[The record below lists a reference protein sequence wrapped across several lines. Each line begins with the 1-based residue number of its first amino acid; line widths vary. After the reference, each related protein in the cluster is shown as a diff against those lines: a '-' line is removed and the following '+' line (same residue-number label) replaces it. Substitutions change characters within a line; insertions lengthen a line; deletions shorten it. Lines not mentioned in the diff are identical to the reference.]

1 MSRRFGQYELT
12 RKLGAGGMGEV
23 WGAVKLGTV
32 GGVKMPCAIKLMRPE
47 FAQTDDERER
57 FLNEARIAA
66 QLDHGRIV
74 KVNDVGEVGGT
85 LYLVMD
91 RVDGV
96 DLRTFLQKFQD
107 AGGDRLP
114 QHITVFIVAEMLSAL
129 AYAHNRTIGGR
140 SAAVIHHDVTPGN
153 ILVSSSGELKLTDF
167 GISRFGASAGLVSRP
182 IGTLRYMAPEMFLG
196 DYGKPASDVYQLGVI
211 LHELLSGRRYLAGV
225 DGETFRRLVM
235 SGPPAALEGV
245 TIPHWLEQLRIGMLA
260 TDSGQRPSARA
271 ALSLVLRNSSA
282 HAGAGEELRQLYEQ
296 VIGDSRSGFTEFMQV
311 VRDQPTMVPG
321 AGPTSSSVVSEA
333 ARAKDRAHESSGPAW
348 WGEASTPTT
357 TDEPVERTQLL
368 APAFDAPPL
377 TAPTTAT
384 APPRPPSSPPQPA
397 PTPAAAPVAIPT
409 PTEST
414 GSQPHVVA
422 AVAVPPPAS
431 TPMPW
436 AMLAGFGVTIAGLI
450 GVLVWLLVGQREN
463 DAAPPPDE
471 AQTDLVVADAAGDS
485 DSSDSESSTSE
496 SSTSESST
504 SESSDSDSSDS
515 ESSDSE
521 SSDST
526 SSSSESSDSGTHVT
540 ELPKPKPVVKK
551 MAVSFTIDKIREGE
565 IKIGSKVHPYKN
577 YLSTTVSVG
586 KHTISWRASGQ
597 NDFTRAGTLTVDD
610 IGSDLYQ
617 VTLRSGSL
625 ERKKLSRPK

>member
-107 AGGDRLP
+107 AGGERLP

-140 SAAVIHHDVTPGN
+140 SAAVIHHDITPGN

-167 GISRFGASAGLVSRP
+167 GISRFGATAGLVSRP

-211 LHELLSGRRYLAGV
+211 LHELLAGRRYLAGV

-245 TIPHWLEQLRIGMLA
+245 TIPHWLEQLRSGMLA

-296 VIGDSRSGFTEFMQV
+296 VVGDSRSGFTEFMQV

-321 AGPTSSSVVSEA
+321 AGPTSSAIA
-333 ARAKDRAHESSGPAW
+333 ALAAESTRPEESGPDW
-348 WGEASTPTT
+348 WGSESPSTPA
-357 TDEPVERTQLL
+357 PVDAPIERTQML
-368 APAFDAPPL
+368 APAFDPPVAGTRPTSPTASSTL
-377 TAPTTAT
+377 TAT
-384 APPRPPSSPPQPA
+384 PPRAASSPPASPA
-397 PTPAAAPVAIPT
+397 SAAPAAAAAPPASAAPASDAT
-409 PTEST
+409 S
-414 GSQPHVVA
+414 SQPHVIVST
-422 AVAVPPPAS
+422 PSAS
-431 TPMPW
+431 ASPMPW
-436 AMLAGFGVTIAGLI
+436 GVLTGLGVTILGLI
-450 GVLVWLLVGQREN
+450 GVLAWLLVAQREG
-463 DAAPPPDE
+463 DPAPPPDDPPP
-471 AQTDLVVADAAGDS
+471 ALVVSDAKP
-485 DSSDSESSTSE
+485 DSSE
-496 SSTSESST
+496 
-504 SESSDSDSSDS
+504 
-515 ESSDSE
+515 
-521 SSDST
+521 SDST
-526 SSSSESSDSGTHVT
+526 TSDSTTSDSTTSDSTTSDSTTSDSTTSDSTTSDSGDI
-540 ELPKPKPVVKK
+540 EKPKPKPVVKK

-565 IKIGSKVHPYKN
+565 IKIGGKVHPYKN

-597 NDFTRAGTLTVDD
+597 KDFTRAGTLSVDD

-617 VTLRSGSL
+617 VTLRAGSL